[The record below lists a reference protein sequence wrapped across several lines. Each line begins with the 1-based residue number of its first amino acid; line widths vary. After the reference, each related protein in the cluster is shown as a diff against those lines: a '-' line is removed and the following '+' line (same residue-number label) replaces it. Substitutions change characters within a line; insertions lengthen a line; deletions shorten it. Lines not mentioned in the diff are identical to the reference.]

1 MSLLCSACTI
11 NGQGTDSTKSIA
23 KKSPK
28 PTATFASTSRFSET
42 QADGEISVGNI
53 QIVSN
58 RYDELRKLMRRY
70 RITPN
75 QIKQMLERYAEGGT
89 ARITKIN
96 NLDFKKFISERPMVP
111 ITPAQGKDRVLVTV
125 GNLQILYSDE
135 LRTIMNDY
143 LITPTEMLD
152 MLERYAEGGAATM
165 TKRVFLNLKRF
176 ISKRP
181 IGPITSVS
189 AITDSLPG
197 GASMTIDT
205 RPQHH
210 LDSLFSEVVSLRK
223 QIKLLN
229 KKRDALNDLY
239 RLGLITIQTRNED
252 LMRNRM
258 ERSVLETDLEVLQS
272 DIGRIA
278 RIEPVV
284 QINNVDDDEELFES

>member
-1 MSLLCSACTI
+1 
-11 NGQGTDSTKSIA
+11 
-23 KKSPK
+23 
-28 PTATFASTSRFSET
+28 
-42 QADGEISVGNI
+42 
-53 QIVSN
+53 
-58 RYDELRKLMRRY
+58 MRRY

-111 ITPAQGKDRVLVTV
+111 ITAAQGKDRVLVTV
-125 GNLQILYSDE
+125 GNLQIVYSDE

-152 MLERYAEGGAATM
+152 LLERYAEGGAATM
-165 TKRVFLNLKRF
+165 TKRVILNLKRF

-189 AITDSLPG
+189 AITDPLPG

-239 RLGLITIQTRNED
+239 RLGVITIQTRNEN